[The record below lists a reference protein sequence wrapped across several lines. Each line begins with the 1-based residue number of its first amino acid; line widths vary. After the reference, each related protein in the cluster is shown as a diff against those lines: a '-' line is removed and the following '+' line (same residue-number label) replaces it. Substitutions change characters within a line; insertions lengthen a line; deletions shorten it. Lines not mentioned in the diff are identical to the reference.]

1 MLNEKELRTIAQE
14 YGTPCF
20 VFDKDILSE
29 RIREMRDI
37 LGEQAAI
44 CYAMKANPFLVDA
57 MKTLVSRFEVC
68 SPGEFEICAREQ
80 VDMKQIVLS
89 GVNKEKKDIER
100 VMDTFSGVG
109 IYTAESVKHFLL
121 LAQCAKEREKKIKVL
136 LRLTS
141 GNQFGMEESAIE
153 EIIAQRDAFEWVE
166 IVGLQCYSGTQ
177 KKKLSLIENEM
188 RRLDEFCDL
197 LKEKYGFAA
206 KELEYGPGLSVSYF
220 QPEIVNNYD
229 MLKEFA
235 ALLAPLTRKYAVT
248 LEMGRFIAAT
258 CGFYLT
264 RIMDRK
270 TNHGQNYLIVDGGI
284 NHVNYYGQT
293 MAMKIPEILHMAMEA
308 PEDGIEEAFGLTGK
322 LETDELEQAA
332 WNVCGSLC
340 TTGDVLVKN
349 LPLKKAKE
357 GDVLVFCNIGAY
369 SVTEGIYLFLSRRM
383 PQILAYSQK
392 GGAEVL
398 REAMG
403 SDIFNSRKDLL
414 D

>member
-1 MLNEKELRTIAQE
+1 MLNEQELKQIAQE

-20 VFDKDILSE
+20 VFDKDELAH
-29 RIREMRDI
+29 RIEQMRAV
-37 LGEQAAI
+37 LGEQVEI

-57 MKTLVSRFEVC
+57 MKPLASRFEVC

-80 VDMKQIVLS
+80 VDMSRIVLS
-89 GVNKEKKDIER
+89 GVNKEEKDIAR
-100 VMDTFSGVG
+100 VMDVFGGAG
-109 IYTAESVKHFLL
+109 IYTAESVKHFLM
-121 LAQCAKEREKKIKVL
+121 LAGCAKERCKKIKVL

-141 GNQFGMEESAIE
+141 GNQFGMDEETIE
-153 EIIAQRDAFEWVE
+153 TIIEQREAFEWVE
-166 IVGLQCYSGTQ
+166 IAGLQCYSGTQ
-177 KKKLSLIENEM
+177 KKKLSLMENELHN
-188 RRLDEFCDL
+188 LDEFCDR

-206 KELEYGPGLSVSYF
+206 KELEYGPGLSISYF
-220 QPEIVNNYD
+220 EPDIVNNYD
-229 MLKEFA
+229 TLREFA
-235 ALLAPLTRKYAVT
+235 AILKPLTAKYAVT

-293 MAMKIPEILHMAMEA
+293 MAMKIPQIMHIPMEA
-308 PEDGIEEAFGLTGK
+308 PAGKIPDAFGVTGDLEADGLEEAR
-322 LETDELEQAA
+322 

-349 LPLKKAKE
+349 LPLKKAQE
-357 GDVLVFCNIGAY
+357 GDLLVFCNIGAY

-383 PQILAYSQK
+383 PKILAWSK
-392 GGAEVL
+392 KSGAEVL
-398 REAMG
+398 REEMG